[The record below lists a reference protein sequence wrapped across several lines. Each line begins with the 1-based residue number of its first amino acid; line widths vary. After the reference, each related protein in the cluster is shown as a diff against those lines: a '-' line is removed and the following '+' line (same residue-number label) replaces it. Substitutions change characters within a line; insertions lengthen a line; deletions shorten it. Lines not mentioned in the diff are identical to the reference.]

1 MSPPNKNPSRSS
13 DALKLRDRFRSQ
25 ESSGLALDALDF
37 LDFGIVVTNATGAIR
52 YANRCAE
59 DLLRHAESGL
69 GVKEGQL
76 VTREPNE
83 LARLTALIESA
94 ARAVGSI
101 GGAMPI
107 LDRKNHV
114 SHFVFVSRLPY
125 QSAANNGAR
134 ALVLIN
140 PASVHRNSETAR
152 YLREL
157 FAFTAA
163 EASVASHLLDGCSIT
178 QIGDLNDVA
187 EKTIRTQVQS
197 LLDKTQTS
205 RQAELVSLLA
215 RALPRLR
222 DS

>member
-1 MSPPNKNPSRSS
+1 M
-13 DALKLRDRFRSQ
+13 
-25 ESSGLALDALDF
+25 ALDALDF
-37 LDFGIVVTNATGAIR
+37 LDFGIVVTNVAGVVR

-59 DLLRHAESGL
+59 DLLRRADGGL
-69 GVKEGQL
+69 GVEEDHL
-76 VTREPNE
+76 VAREPNE
-83 LARLTALIESA
+83 LAKLAALIESA
-94 ARAVGSI
+94 ARGIGSI

-107 LDRKNHV
+107 LDRKGHV
-114 SHFVFVSRLPY
+114 SQFVFVSPLPP
-125 QSAANNGAR
+125 QAAGTNGAR

-140 PASVHRNSETAR
+140 AAEVHRNSETAR

-163 EASVASHLLDGCSIT
+163 EASVATHLLDGCSIT

-197 LLDKTQTS
+197 LLDKTHTS